1 MRIFFDV
8 LIFIC
13 VFVSPWYVPLILALL
28 MSAFFDYIEII
39 FVGVMIDALYGGKLF
54 VLMTSVFFIALIYL
68 KPRLSFYS

>member
-39 FVGVMIDALYGGKLF
+39 FVGVMIDALY
-54 VLMTSVFFIALIYL
+54 VNA
-68 KPRLSFYS
+68 